1 MVGVGPR
8 HRKPPGTPQRSRATA
23 ACLTGPH
30 REAPLAALAHGTIRT
45 QRERQYRQPRVPC
58 VERVGVAGAT
68 TAAPRRHHGLEPR
81 SFIRSP
87 ARPPIH
93 PLLPHRHAAVPRDPR
108 GSYPSLT
115 MHRDGNGVLVSRVAW
130 PVGLVAMEQR
140 AGRHRASLH
149 DPGRLVHGSQAL

>member
-23 ACLTGPH
+23 ACLRGPH
-30 REAPLAALAHGTIRT
+30 RGPRSLLWRMARST
-45 QRERQYRQPRVPC
+45 QRERQYRLPRVPC

-68 TAAPRRHHGLEPR
+68 TAAARRHHGLEPR

-149 DPGRLVHGSQAL
+149 DPGRLVHESQAL